1 MENSPAEVAR
11 GTRRPVRRITA
22 IALLLVALVTGCTAA
37 PPADGGH
44 TLAPTASASPARLPD
59 GFVHLADAV
68 PDAIQE
74 IRYAST
80 YNFVGEHIDGYETP
94 AAILTTEAAT
104 ALREASDHL
113 RRQGY
118 VLKVFDAY
126 RPQRA
131 VDHFVRWAASP
142 GDERMKQA
150 FYPDVDTSRL
160 FADGYIAEHSGHSR
174 GSTVDLT
181 LVEAAT
187 GREVWMGT
195 PFDFF
200 GPASH
205 HGAGDTEG
213 VSADAA
219 AQRLI
224 LRDAMTAA
232 GFVPLPEEW
241 WHYRLADEPHPD
253 TYFDF
258 PVR

>member
-1 MENSPAEVAR
+1 MS
-11 GTRRPVRRITA
+11 RRLA
-22 IALLLVALVTGCTAA
+22 ASAALLVLMLTGCTTA
-37 PPADGGH
+37 PPAEAGH
-44 TLAPTASASPARLPD
+44 SPAPVASPASTASVPD
-59 GFVHLADAV
+59 GFVYLTDAV

-80 YNFVGEHIDGYETP
+80 YNFVGEPIEGYEAPT
-94 AAILTTEAAT
+94 AILSVEAAA
-104 ALREASDHL
+104 ALRVAGDAL
-113 RRQGY
+113 RNRGY

-131 VDHFVRWAASP
+131 VDHFVRWAADP
-142 GDERMKQA
+142 GDERMKDA
-150 FYPDVDTSRL
+150 FYPEVDSSRL
-160 FADGYIAEHSGHSR
+160 FEDGYIAERSGHSR
-174 GSTVDLT
+174 GSTVDVT
-181 LVEAAT
+181 LVDAAT

-205 HGAGDTEG
+205 HGAGEEVG
-213 VSADAA
+213 VDADAA
-219 AQRLI
+219 ANRLI
-224 LRDAMTAA
+224 LRDAMVAA

-241 WHYRLADEPHPD
+241 WHYRLEEEPHPD

>member
-1 MENSPAEVAR
+1 MS
-11 GTRRPVRRITA
+11 RRITA
-22 IALLLVALVTGCTAA
+22 TALLVVALLTGCAAA
-37 PPADGGH
+37 PPVEAGH
-44 TLAPTASASPARLPD
+44 TTAPTASVSGAPLPD

-80 YNFVGEHIDGYETP
+80 YNFVGERIDGYEAS
-94 AAILTTEAAT
+94 AAILTAEAAA
-104 ALREASDHL
+104 ALREAGDIL
-113 RRQGY
+113 RTQGY

-131 VDHFVRWAASP
+131 VDHFVRWAADP

-174 GSTVDLT
+174 GSTVDVT
-181 LVEAAT
+181 LVGAAT

-200 GPASH
+200 GLPSH
-205 HGAGDTEG
+205 HGAGDAEG

-219 AQRLI
+219 ANRLI
-224 LRDAMTAA
+224 LRDAMTAV

-241 WHYRLADEPHPD
+241 WHYRLADEPHPE

>member
-1 MENSPAEVAR
+1 MP
-11 GTRRPVRRITA
+11 RRVTV
-22 IALLLVALVTGCTAA
+22 IALLLALLVTGCAATPTAEAAHSPAPSATAA
-37 PPADGGH
+37 SMPLPA
-44 TLAPTASASPARLPD
+44 
-59 GFVHLADAV
+59 GFVHLSDAV

-74 IRYAST
+74 VRYAST
-80 YNFVGEHIDGYETP
+80 YNFVGERIDGYEGP
-94 AAILTTEAAT
+94 AAILTDDAAS
-104 ALREASDHL
+104 ALREASSIL
-113 RRQGY
+113 RAQGY
-118 VLKVFDAY
+118 VIKVFDAY

-131 VDHFVRWAASP
+131 VDHFARWAADP
-142 GDERMKQA
+142 GDERMKDA

-205 HGAGDTEG
+205 HGAGEAEG
-213 VSADAA
+213 VDADAA
-219 AQRLI
+219 ANRLV
-224 LRDAMTAA
+224 LRDAMVAA

-241 WHYRLADEPHPD
+241 WHYTLADEPHPD